1 MNIKIQHLYLYD
13 TEKMFLLS
21 FDVGIKNLAYCLL
34 SVTDQSVNLNAT
46 VCDNEKKI
54 IEIIK
59 WNIIDLSCHDVEEE
73 KSEAQS
79 ALAKSSALILK
90 QCCKCKKT
98 ATYCTHSNSILPE
111 DVKKYCKKHAEETQL
126 PMYPKLLKSNSKNG
140 HTPYIVPLST
150 KKMSCNKINIVDLGK
165 NIKRHLD
172 VIFAEHMEKID
183 AILIENQIGNLA
195 GRMNVLQG
203 MISQYFIM
211 RNITR
216 IEFISATNKLK
227 LFKSVINKQNN
238 TDIGVGNVGNLD
250 NVLESEKKL
259 YKMRKDSGKMV
270 CKSLL
275 SFYPSL
281 NCWRSKYEKHKKNDD
296 LADCFLQG
304 YYYAHAHSNETN
316 KSAFDLDTFLS
327 KFSQGM

>member
-1 MNIKIQHLYLYD
+1 
-13 TEKMFLLS
+13 MFLLS

-46 VCDNEKKI
+46 VCDNEKKF

-59 WNIIDLSCHDVEEE
+59 WNIIDLSCHDHVEEE

-79 ALAKSSALILK
+79 ALAESAALILK

-98 ATYCTHSNSILPE
+98 ATSCTHSNTMLPE
-111 DVKKYCKKHAEETQL
+111 DVKKYCKKHAEETGL
-126 PMYPKLLKSNSKNG
+126 PMHPKLLKSNSKNG
-140 HTPYIVPLST
+140 HMPYIVPLST
-150 KKMSCNKINIVDLGK
+150 KKISCNKINIVDLGK

-172 VIFAEHMEKID
+172 VIFAEYMEQID
-183 AILIENQIGNLA
+183 VILIENQIGNLA

-227 LFKSVINKQNN
+227 LFKSVISKQNN
-238 TDIGVGNVGNLD
+238 TYIGVGNAGNLD

-259 YKMRKDSGKMV
+259 YKMRKDAGKMV

-275 SFYPSL
+275 SFYPNL
-281 NCWRSKYEKHKKNDD
+281 NCWTSKYEKHKKNDD

-304 YYYAHAHSNETN
+304 YYYAHTHSNETN

-327 KFSQGM
+327 NFSQCM